1 MTPHTASTAPTPHT
15 ASTASTPRSASVA
28 STPQAV
34 PAARPASGAAPRAV
48 TVHQVARP
56 TGLPT
61 PGDFAFAEHPVPVP
75 GPGTALVENVYLSVD
90 PYMREAMEEGGWELG
105 TPLEGRSIGRVVRS
119 RTPGLRTGDLVFHR
133 HAWRTHAVVT
143 AEEVRVLPPLDGVPL
158 RAWLSV
164 LGGTGL
170 TAYVGLTRTA
180 RLAAGET
187 VFVNSAAGGVGTA
200 VGQFARLLGAGRV
213 LGSTGSAAKAA
224 HLVRDLG
231 FDAAFDYHDG
241 PFAEQL
247 GAIAPG
253 GIDVGFENVGGEQL
267 EGLIAHMRPSGRIA
281 WCGSVAQYNDLADPP
296 AAPRNLY
303 DVVGKA
309 LRLEGFLVRDHRDAQ
324 HELEEFLVPH
334 LRSGR
339 VVPDDTVTV
348 GIGTVVDAFIGVL
361 RGSNTGKMI
370 VQVGDPEEK

>member
-1 MTPHTASTAPTPHT
+1 MNAAHGIGSSIDGGPCKAPPRAPSLAGMTSH
-15 ASTASTPRSASVA
+15 
-28 STPQAV
+28 
-34 PAARPASGAAPRAV
+34 AV

-56 TGLPT
+56 TGMPT
-61 PGDFAFAEHPVPVP
+61 PADFALVQHPVPVP
-75 GPGTALVENVYLSVD
+75 GSGTALVENIHLSVD
-90 PYMREAMEEGGWELG
+90 PYMREAMDEGGWELNA
-105 TPLEGRSIGRVVRS
+105 PLEGRSIGRVVSS
-119 RTPGLRTGDLVFHR
+119 RTPELAVGDLVFHR
-133 HAWRTHAVVT
+133 KAWRTHALVT
-143 AEEVRVLPPLDGVPL
+143 PDEARVLPRLPGVPL

-180 RLAAGET
+180 RLRPGET

-247 GAIAPG
+247 EKIAPDG
-253 GIDVGFENVGGEQL
+253 VDVGFENVGGDQL
-267 EGLIAHMRPSGRIA
+267 EGLIANMRESGRIA
-281 WCGSVAQYNDLADPP
+281 WCGSIGQYNDPASPP

-303 DVVGKA
+303 DVVGKSI
-309 LRLEGFLVRDHRDAQ
+309 RLEGFLVRNHREVQ
-324 HELEEFLVPH
+324 GELEEFLVPH
-334 LRSGR
+334 LRSGA
-339 VVPDDTVTV
+339 VVPDDTVV
-348 GIGTVVDAFIGVL
+348 EGIDGIVDAFLGVL
-361 RGSNTGKMI
+361 RGANTGKMI
-370 VQVGDPEEK
+370 VSVGDPGE